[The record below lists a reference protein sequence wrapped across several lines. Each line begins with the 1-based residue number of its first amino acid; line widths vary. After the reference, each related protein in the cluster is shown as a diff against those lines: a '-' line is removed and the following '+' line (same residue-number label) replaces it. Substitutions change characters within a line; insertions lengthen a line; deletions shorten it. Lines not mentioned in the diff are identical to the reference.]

1 MKTKLHSL
9 FFVLALLALATLN
22 AHLATAFAQGTAF
35 TYQGR
40 LNDTNGPGNGIYD
53 FIFIVYP
60 DTNTSL
66 PLVSGYPVAAV
77 PVSNGLFVAT
87 IDFGSGVFNG
97 SDRWLGISVR
107 TNGAAVYAPLSP
119 RQKITPTPYAVLAQ
133 TVAIGGLAAGTYSNA
148 FTLNNPANQ
157 MTGAFTGNGGGLTNV
172 GATTLGGFAA
182 ANFWKTTGNGS
193 TTPGVN
199 FVGTT
204 DNQALELKVNG
215 ARALRLEPNTNGAPS
230 LIGGSSVNFVLP
242 GTVGAVISGGG
253 ATNYSGSSYTNSVA
267 ADFGAIGGGVNNTI
281 QSYAN
286 SSAIGGGYGNTIQQ
300 GSTVATIGGGARNM
314 ILVDAYN
321 STIGGGVENQISGTG
336 SVIGGGGRDLYTS
349 SVRGNMITA
358 ADSVIGGGGENSI
371 LSNIYSGIG
380 GGKNNTIQTNASA
393 STIAGGDSNL
403 IQDNAYQSVIGGGFL
418 STIQPNASRSTI
430 GGGANNTN
438 TGSYAT
444 VPGGDQNVAGQNS
457 FAAGHRAK
465 ANYPGTFVWAD
476 STDADFASTGNN
488 QFLIRAAGGVG
499 IGVNNVEA
507 PLHVAPNA
515 GGGGIIVGVDAFG
528 GGYTALQMDV
538 SSISNGYAKLQA
550 IKSSGSAFGNLV
562 LNAAGGNVGIGTNA
576 PVYPLE
582 MGSGAYCSVAG
593 VWTSVSDRNVKENF
607 TAITPGEV
615 LAKVASLP
623 ITQWKYK
630 IEPSGIKHIGPVA
643 QDFHAAFGLG
653 DSDKAIGSVD
663 ESGVALAAIQGLNQ
677 KLESEAKAKDAEI
690 EALKQNLAELKK
702 LVQTIVEKK

>member
-1 MKTKLHSL
+1 
-9 FFVLALLALATLN
+9 
-22 AHLATAFAQGTAF
+22 
-35 TYQGR
+35 
-40 LNDTNGPGNGIYD
+40 
-53 FIFIVYP
+53 
-60 DTNTSL
+60 
-66 PLVSGYPVAAV
+66 
-77 PVSNGLFVAT
+77 
-87 IDFGSGVFNG
+87 
-97 SDRWLGISVR
+97 
-107 TNGAAVYAPLSP
+107 
-119 RQKITPTPYAVLAQ
+119 
-133 TVAIGGLAAGTYSNA
+133 
-148 FTLNNPANQ
+148 
-157 MTGAFTGNGGGLTNV
+157 
-172 GATTLGGFAA
+172 
-182 ANFWKTTGNGS
+182 
-193 TTPGVN
+193 
-199 FVGTT
+199 
-204 DNQALELKVNG
+204 
-215 ARALRLEPNTNGAPS
+215 
-230 LIGGSSVNFVLP
+230 
-242 GTVGAVISGGG
+242 
-253 ATNYSGSSYTNSVA
+253 
-267 ADFGAIGGGVNNTI
+267 
-281 QSYAN
+281 
-286 SSAIGGGYGNTIQQ
+286 
-300 GSTVATIGGGARNM
+300 
-314 ILVDAYN
+314 
-321 STIGGGVENQISGTG
+321 
-336 SVIGGGGRDLYTS
+336 
-349 SVRGNMITA
+349 MITA

-418 STIQPNASRSTI
+418 STIQPNAFRSTI
-430 GGGANNTN
+430 GGGAFNTN

-476 STDADFASTGNN
+476 STDADFASMGNN

-499 IGVNNVEA
+499 IGVNKVEA

-562 LNAAGGNVGIGTNA
+562 LNAAGGNVGINTSA

-582 MGSGAYCSVAG
+582 MGSGAFCSVAG